1 MAGHR
6 FGHAARERRL
16 IVFTHDVE
24 QRLQRILIIVAPGG
38 QIERG
43 AIAAVVPGKA
53 EVATLEGATG
63 QCGRRGQAAAAG
75 IGLVDAEG
83 VGGVGEL
90 LAAGQAQ

>member
-1 MAGHR
+1 
-6 FGHAARERRL
+6 
-16 IVFTHDVE
+16 
-24 QRLQRILIIVAPGG
+24 
-38 QIERG
+38 
-43 AIAAVVPGKA
+43 VPGKA

-63 QCGRRGQAAAAG
+63 QCGRRGQAAAGG